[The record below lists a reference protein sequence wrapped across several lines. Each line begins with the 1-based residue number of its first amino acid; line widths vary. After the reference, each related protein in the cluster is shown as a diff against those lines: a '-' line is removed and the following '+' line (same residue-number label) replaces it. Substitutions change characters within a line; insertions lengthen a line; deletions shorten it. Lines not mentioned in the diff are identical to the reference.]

1 MAIAS
6 GGSQL
11 LDPLNIL
18 EVRLGLG
25 GGMNYAALGVGSS
38 AHFLIPAAKIVG
50 PEGQV
55 YAIDILKAVLNNV
68 ETRMSEEKLTN
79 IIPVWADLEVY
90 GSAKDIADHSL
101 DCASMINLLYLTK
114 QDEHVFNEANR
125 MMKQQGRIVVIDWIP
140 KEMQFGPPLA
150 QRTSLDKVRQMA
162 KVVHWREAQSFEPSP
177 YHFGV
182 VFEKE

>member
-1 MAIAS
+1 MPIAS

-18 EVRLGLG
+18 EVQLGLG
-25 GGMNYAALGVGSS
+25 AGMSYAALGVGSS

-50 PEGQV
+50 TEGRA
-55 YAIDILKAVLNNV
+55 YAVDILKSVLSNVQSRAVEESLNNIV
-68 ETRMSEEKLTN
+68 
-79 IIPVWADLEVY
+79 PVWADLEVY

-101 DCASMINLLYLTK
+101 DCASMINLLYLTS

-125 MMKQQGRIVVIDWIP
+125 LMKAKGRIVIVDWID
-140 KEMQFGPPLA
+140 KEMQFGPALS

-162 KVVHWREAQSFEPSP
+162 KVVKWQETHTFEPSP

-182 VFEKE
+182 VFEKQ

>member
-25 GGMNYAALGVGSS
+25 AGMSYAALGVGSS
-38 AHFLIPAAKIVG
+38 AHFVIPAAKIVG
-50 PEGQV
+50 PEGEV
-55 YAIDILKAVLNNV
+55 FAIDILKSVLNNV
-68 ETRMSEEKLTN
+68 ERRASEEQLGN
-79 IIPVWADLEVY
+79 IVPVWADLEVY

-125 MMKQQGRIVVIDWIP
+125 MMKPQGRIIVIDWIP
-140 KEMQFGPPLA
+140 KDMPFGPPLM
-150 QRTSLDKVRQMA
+150 QRSSLDKVRQMA
-162 KVVHWREAQSFEPSP
+162 KVVLWRETMTFEPSP